1 MPSFDVVSELDKHEV
16 TNAVENAVK
25 ELDRRY
31 DLKGKGSFEF
41 KEKDL
46 TVNLTAEAD
55 FQLEAMIE
63 ILKLALVKRKIDV
76 QCLEVKDAYASGKLM
91 KQEAVLKEGIDKEL
105 AKKIVAHIK
114 DAKLKVQAAIQGEQV
129 RVTGKSV
136 TTCRKPLR
144 HCGARNS
151 ACRCNS
157 TTSATDTSVVWKYCD
172 GGLCRSCRR
181 LRSLIFDLLIV
192 RLRLKCLG
200 KDRSLVALDSSYT
213 APTRLLRGFYGASTG
228 LYRASIWGFY
238 AAPRFLRQR
247 CRVQQK

>member
-1 MPSFDVVSELDKHEV
+1 MPSFDVVSELYKHEV
-16 TNAVENAVK
+16 THAVEHAVK

-31 DLKGKGSFEF
+31 DIKGKGTFEF

-91 KQEAVLKEGIDKEL
+91 KQDAILKEGIDKEL

-129 RVTGKSV
+129 RVTGKK
-136 TTCRKPLR
+136 RADLQEAIAALRAKEFGMPLQFNNFR
-144 HCGARNS
+144 
-151 ACRCNS
+151 
-157 TTSATDTSVVWKYCD
+157 D
-172 GGLCRSCRR
+172 
-181 LRSLIFDLLIV
+181 
-192 RLRLKCLG
+192 
-200 KDRSLVALDSSYT
+200 
-213 APTRLLRGFYGASTG
+213 
-228 LYRASIWGFY
+228 
-238 AAPRFLRQR
+238 
-247 CRVQQK
+247 

>member
-1 MPSFDVVSELDKHEV
+1 MPSFDVVSELDKHEL

-46 TVNLTAEAD
+46 TVNLTAEAG

-63 ILKLALVKRKIDV
+63 ILKLALTKRKIDV

-91 KQEAVLKEGIDKEL
+91 KQDAILKEGIDKEM

-129 RVTGKSV
+129 RVTGKK
-136 TTCRKPLR
+136 RDDLQEAIAALRAKEFGMPLQFNNFR
-144 HCGARNS
+144 
-151 ACRCNS
+151 
-157 TTSATDTSVVWKYCD
+157 D
-172 GGLCRSCRR
+172 
-181 LRSLIFDLLIV
+181 
-192 RLRLKCLG
+192 
-200 KDRSLVALDSSYT
+200 
-213 APTRLLRGFYGASTG
+213 
-228 LYRASIWGFY
+228 
-238 AAPRFLRQR
+238 
-247 CRVQQK
+247 

>member
-76 QCLEVKDAYASGKLM
+76 QCLEVKDAYASGKVM
-91 KQEAVLKEGIDKEL
+91 KQDAVLKEGIDKEL

-129 RVTGKSV
+129 RVTGKK
-136 TTCRKPLR
+136 R
-144 HCGARNS
+144 
-151 ACRCNS
+151 
-157 TTSATDTSVVWKYCD
+157 D
-172 GGLCRSCRR
+172 
-181 LRSLIFDLLIV
+181 DLQEAI
-192 RLRLKCLG
+192 
-200 KDRSLVALDSSYT
+200 A
-213 APTRLLRGFYGASTG
+213 ALRGKEFGMP
-228 LYRASIWGFY
+228 LQFNNFRD
-238 AAPRFLRQR
+238 
-247 CRVQQK
+247 

>member
-41 KEKDL
+41 KDKDL
-46 TVNLTAEAD
+46 TVNLTAEAE

-76 QCLEVKDAYASGKLM
+76 QCLEVKDAFASGKVM

-129 RVTGKSV
+129 RVTGKK
-136 TTCRKPLR
+136 RDDLQEAIAALRAKEFGMPLQFNNFR
-144 HCGARNS
+144 
-151 ACRCNS
+151 
-157 TTSATDTSVVWKYCD
+157 D
-172 GGLCRSCRR
+172 
-181 LRSLIFDLLIV
+181 
-192 RLRLKCLG
+192 
-200 KDRSLVALDSSYT
+200 
-213 APTRLLRGFYGASTG
+213 
-228 LYRASIWGFY
+228 
-238 AAPRFLRQR
+238 
-247 CRVQQK
+247 

>member
-91 KQEAVLKEGIDKEL
+91 KQDAVLKEGIDKEL
-105 AKKIVAHIK
+105 AKKIVAHVK

-129 RVTGKSV
+129 RITGKK
-136 TTCRKPLR
+136 RDDLQDAIAALRAKEFGMPLQFNNFR
-144 HCGARNS
+144 
-151 ACRCNS
+151 
-157 TTSATDTSVVWKYCD
+157 D
-172 GGLCRSCRR
+172 
-181 LRSLIFDLLIV
+181 
-192 RLRLKCLG
+192 
-200 KDRSLVALDSSYT
+200 
-213 APTRLLRGFYGASTG
+213 
-228 LYRASIWGFY
+228 
-238 AAPRFLRQR
+238 
-247 CRVQQK
+247 

>member
-76 QCLEVKDAYASGKLM
+76 QCLEVKDAFASGKLM

-105 AKKIVAHIK
+105 AKKIVAHVK

-129 RVTGKSV
+129 RITGKKRDDLQEAIAV
-136 TTCRKPLR
+136 LR
-144 HCGARNS
+144 A
-151 ACRCNS
+151 
-157 TTSATDTSVVWKYCD
+157 KEF
-172 GGLCRSCRR
+172 L
-181 LRSLIFDLLIV
+181 SLIHI
-192 RLRLKCLG
+192 
-200 KDRSLVALDSSYT
+200 
-213 APTRLLRGFYGASTG
+213 
-228 LYRASIWGFY
+228 
-238 AAPRFLRQR
+238 
-247 CRVQQK
+247 

>member
-41 KEKDL
+41 KEKEL
-46 TVNLTAEAD
+46 TVNLTAEAE

-76 QCLEVKDAYASGKLM
+76 QCLEVKDAYASGKVM

-129 RVTGKSV
+129 RVTGKK
-136 TTCRKPLR
+136 RDDLQEAIAALRAREFGMPLQFNNFR
-144 HCGARNS
+144 
-151 ACRCNS
+151 
-157 TTSATDTSVVWKYCD
+157 D
-172 GGLCRSCRR
+172 
-181 LRSLIFDLLIV
+181 
-192 RLRLKCLG
+192 
-200 KDRSLVALDSSYT
+200 
-213 APTRLLRGFYGASTG
+213 
-228 LYRASIWGFY
+228 
-238 AAPRFLRQR
+238 
-247 CRVQQK
+247 